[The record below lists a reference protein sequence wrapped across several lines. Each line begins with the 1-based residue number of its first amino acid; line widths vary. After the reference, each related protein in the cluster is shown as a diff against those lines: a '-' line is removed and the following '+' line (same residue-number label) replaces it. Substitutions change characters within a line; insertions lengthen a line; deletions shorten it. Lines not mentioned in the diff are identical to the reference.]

1 MKRLILFCAVLFVS
15 LPAVAQQKESA
26 YDRVMR
32 THTMRCG
39 YFIEP
44 PFTIRDENTGHMR
57 GIAVDLAEAIA
68 KELDIKIVWSEQ
80 ISFGTFPQDLQ
91 SGRYDA
97 VCGSVFT
104 LPRAGV
110 IDYMTP
116 YAFVPVYGYTKPANQ
131 TFDKPF
137 AAIDWSKVTIAGLDG
152 EGATMAARKMLP
164 QAKFTILP
172 QLSNISEML
181 MLTGTGKADIAF
193 VLPSVF
199 ADFDK
204 TNPGVLRRANLD
216 RPLYVYAVAFG
227 IPRGQMEFK
236 SMLDNTMTQLTASG
250 ELAAI
255 HKKYDPTGVFRQ
267 PTYFPGK

>member
-1 MKRLILFCAVLFVS
+1 MKHLILFCLLLFVS
-15 LPAVAQQKESA
+15 LPAAAQQKETA

-44 PFTIRDENTGHMR
+44 PFTARDENTGHMS
-57 GIAVDLAEAIA
+57 GIAVDLAETMAR
-68 KELDIKIVWSEQ
+68 ELDIKIQWSEQ
-80 ISFGTFPQDLQ
+80 ISFATFPEDLQ
-91 SGRYDA
+91 NGRYDA

-110 IDYMTP
+110 MDYTTP
-116 YAFVPVYGYTKPANQ
+116 YAFVPVYGFVKPANQ
-131 TFDKPF
+131 SLDQSF
-137 AAIDWSKVTIAGLDG
+137 AAVDWSKVTIAGLDG
-152 EGATMAARKMLP
+152 EGATTAARKMLP

-181 MLTGTGKADIAF
+181 MLVTTGKADIAF

-204 TNPGVLRRANLD
+204 TNPGALRQAKLD
-216 RPLYVYAVAFG
+216 KPLYTYAVAFG

-236 SMLDNTMTQLTASG
+236 FMLDNTMTQLIASG

-255 HKKYDPTGVFRQ
+255 HKKYDPAGLFRQ
-267 PTYFPGK
+267 PSYFPLK

>member
-1 MKRLILFCAVLFVS
+1 MKRLMMFCVVLFVS
-15 LPAVAQQKESA
+15 LPAFAQQKEST

-32 THTMRCG
+32 THSMRCG

-44 PFTIRDENTGHMR
+44 PFTIRDENTGHMW
-57 GIAVDLAEAIA
+57 GIAVDLVQAIA
-68 KELDIKIVWSEQ
+68 KELDIKIEWSEQ
-80 ISFGTFPQDLQ
+80 ISFATFPQDLQ

-110 IDYMTP
+110 IDYTTP
-116 YAFVPVYGYTKPANQ
+116 YAFVPVYGYVKPANR
-131 TFDKPF
+131 TFDRSF
-137 AAIDWSKVTIAGLDG
+137 DAIDWTKATIAGLDG
-152 EGATMAARKMLP
+152 EGATTAARKMLP
-164 QAKFTILP
+164 QAKFEVLP

-181 MLTGTGKADIAF
+181 MLTATGKADISF

-204 TNPGVLRRANLD
+204 TNPGVLRQAKLD
-216 RPLYVYAVAFG
+216 KPLYVYAVAFG
-227 IPRGQMEFK
+227 IPRDQMEFK
-236 SMLDNTMTQLTASG
+236 SMLDNTLTQLTTSG

-255 HKKYDPTGVFRQ
+255 HQKYDPTGMFRQ
-267 PTYFPGK
+267 PSYFLDK